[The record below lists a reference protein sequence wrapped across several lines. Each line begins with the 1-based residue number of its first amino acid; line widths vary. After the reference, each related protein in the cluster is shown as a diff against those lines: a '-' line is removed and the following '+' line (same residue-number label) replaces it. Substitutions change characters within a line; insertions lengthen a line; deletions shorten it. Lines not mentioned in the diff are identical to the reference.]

1 MHLAPA
7 TRAYL
12 ALAIVRHIFGGAGW
26 VTISVKRVYAWM
38 SLAVLMA
45 GSLGCTMTQKVAS
58 GAAVGGVTG
67 FAVGGPI
74 GAGVGAVGGA
84 IAVPVAMSD

>member
-1 MHLAPA
+1 
-7 TRAYL
+7 
-12 ALAIVRHIFGGAGW
+12 
-26 VTISVKRVYAWM
+26 VKRVCAFL
-38 SLAVLMA
+38 SLMA
-45 GSLGCTMTQKVAS
+45 LAFGALGCTMTQKVAS

-74 GAGVGAVGGA
+74 GAGIDAVGGA